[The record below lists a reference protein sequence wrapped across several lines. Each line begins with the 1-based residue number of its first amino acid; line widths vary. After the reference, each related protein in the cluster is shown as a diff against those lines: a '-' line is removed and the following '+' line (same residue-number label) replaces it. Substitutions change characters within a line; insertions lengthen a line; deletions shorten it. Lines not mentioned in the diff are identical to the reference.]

1 MGLKFP
7 IFMDAQSTTPCD
19 PRVVEAMLPYFTEKF
34 GHPASRN
41 HPFGWEAE
49 GAVDAAR
56 AKIATLIGARDPKEL
71 VFTSG
76 GTEAINLALK
86 GVAEMYKEKGNH
98 IVTTVIEQRASIDTF
113 KRLERQGFQVT
124 YVPVQPDGVIDVEEI
139 RKALTDKTIL
149 ISVMFANNE
158 IGTIQDVA
166 AIGKLAKEKGIIFHT
181 DATQA
186 VGKIPVDVEA
196 MGIDLLSC
204 TAHLIYGP
212 KGVGALYVR
221 RKGPR
226 VRIAPMMDGGGH
238 ERGMRSGTLPV
249 PLIVGFG
256 KAAEISR
263 EVMAEEGARLAK
275 LRDRLQDVILSSV
288 EEAFLNGRP
297 DRRLPQNLNISF
309 AYVEGESVLM
319 GLNKETALSS
329 GSACTSSTL
338 EPSYVIAALGASA
351 ELAHSSIRFSLH
363 RFTTA
368 EEVEYVG
375 QRTIE
380 VIKRLREMSP
390 LYELAKEGVD
400 IKTIKWKADSGDIA
414 MAYSD
419 KVVDHYNNPRNFGS
433 FGKETPGVGTGLV
446 GAPECGDVMKLQI
459 RVNLETGVI
468 EDAKFKTFGCGSAIA
483 SSSLATE
490 WLKGKSVDEA
500 AKIKNTD
507 IVNELK
513 LPPVK
518 IHCSVLAED
527 AIKAALADY
536 KGKHAAETVA
546 AK

>member
-1 MGLKFP
+1 MALKFP

-49 GAVDAAR
+49 AAVDLAR
-56 AKIATLIGARDPKEL
+56 GRLQKLVGARDPKEL

-76 GTEAINLALK
+76 GTESINLALK
-86 GVAEMYKEKGNH
+86 GVAEMYREKGTH
-98 IVTTVIEQRASIDTF
+98 IVTTAIEQRATLDTCR
-113 KRLERQGFQVT
+113 RLERQGFTVT
-124 YVPVQPDGVIDVEEI
+124 HVPVRPDGLVDVDEI

-158 IGTIQDVA
+158 VGTIQDMA
-166 AIGKLAKEKGIIFHT
+166 AIGKLAKEKGVLFHA

-204 TAHLIYGP
+204 TAHLMYGP

-221 RKGPR
+221 RKAPR
-226 VRIAPMMDGGGH
+226 VRIAPLIDGGGH

-256 KAAEISR
+256 RAAEICG

-275 LRDRLQDVILSSV
+275 LRDRLQDMILSNV
-288 EEAFLNGRP
+288 DEAFLNGHP
-297 DRRLPQNLNISF
+297 ERRLPHNLNISF

-338 EPSYVIAALGASA
+338 EPSYVIGALGASA

-363 RFTTA
+363 RFTTE
-368 EEVEYVG
+368 EEVEHVG
-375 QRTIE
+375 ARTID
-380 VIKRLREMSP
+380 VVKRLRDMSP

-400 IKTIKWKADSGDIA
+400 LKSIRWKA
-414 MAYSD
+414 
-419 KVVDHYNNPRNFGS
+419 
-433 FGKETPGVGTGLV
+433 E
-446 GAPECGDVMKLQI
+446 
-459 RVNLETGVI
+459 
-468 EDAKFKTFGCGSAIA
+468 
-483 SSSLATE
+483 
-490 WLKGKSVDEA
+490 
-500 AKIKNTD
+500 
-507 IVNELK
+507 
-513 LPPVK
+513 
-518 IHCSVLAED
+518 
-527 AIKAALADY
+527 
-536 KGKHAAETVA
+536 
-546 AK
+546 

>member
-1 MGLKFP
+1 MALKFP

-49 GAVDAAR
+49 AAVDVAR
-56 AKIATLIGARDPKEL
+56 GRLAKLIGARDPKEL

-86 GVAEMYKEKGNH
+86 GIAEMYREKGNH
-98 IVTTVIEQRASIDTF
+98 IVTTVIEQRAGIDVA
-113 KRLERQGFQVT
+113 KRLERQGFEVT
-124 YVPVQPDGVIDVEEI
+124 YVPVQPDGLIDVDEI
-139 RKALTDKTIL
+139 RKAITEKTIL

-158 IGTIQDVA
+158 IGTIQDIP

-186 VGKIPVDVEA
+186 VGKTPVDVEA
-196 MGIDLLSC
+196 MGIDLLSS
-204 TAHLIYGP
+204 TAHLLYGP

-226 VRIAPMMDGGGH
+226 VRLAPLFDGGGH

-249 PLIVGFG
+249 PLCVGFG
-256 KAAEISR
+256 RAAEIAQES
-263 EVMAEEGARLAK
+263 MAADNARITK
-275 LRDRLQDVILSSV
+275 MRDRLQDMILSSV
-288 EEAFLNGRP
+288 DEAFLNGRP
-297 DRRLPQNLNISF
+297 DRRLAGNLNISF

-363 RFTTA
+363 RFNTE

-380 VIKRLREMSP
+380 VIKRLRDMSP
-390 LYELAKEGVD
+390 LYELAKEGID
-400 IKTIKWKADSGDIA
+400 LKSIKWKA
-414 MAYSD
+414 
-419 KVVDHYNNPRNFGS
+419 
-433 FGKETPGVGTGLV
+433 E
-446 GAPECGDVMKLQI
+446 
-459 RVNLETGVI
+459 
-468 EDAKFKTFGCGSAIA
+468 
-483 SSSLATE
+483 
-490 WLKGKSVDEA
+490 
-500 AKIKNTD
+500 
-507 IVNELK
+507 
-513 LPPVK
+513 
-518 IHCSVLAED
+518 
-527 AIKAALADY
+527 
-536 KGKHAAETVA
+536 
-546 AK
+546 